1 MYRDRSLIP
10 AEAIRLAALGVLA
23 GGPRPYR
30 DVANEVRGF
39 ATRVAGPSLDV
50 LGSNLELLRHEG
62 LVGAVSGEG
71 EAALL
76 EITVAGR
83 AALDELLRAN
93 VRLPLDGVSRLVLAL
108 KLRFLSLLPADEARD
123 QVDRLIAASESEAA
137 RLGELARDY
146 AADGA
151 LASWL
156 GTEEAQASARVA
168 WLEDLLARL

>member
-23 GGPRPYR
+23 DGPRPYR
-30 DVANEVRGF
+30 EVANEVRSF

-62 LVGAVSGEG
+62 LVRAVSGEG
-71 EAALL
+71 EGAVL
-76 EITVAGR
+76 EVTAAGR
-83 AALDELLRAN
+83 AALDELLRAH

-108 KLRFLSLLPADEARD
+108 KLRFLPLLAPEEARD

-137 RLGELARDY
+137 RLAELARDY
-146 AADGA
+146 AAGGA
-151 LASWL
+151 LAPWL
-156 GTEEAQASARVA
+156 ETEVAQTRARIA
-168 WLEDLLARL
+168 WLESLLARL